1 MRNMKKIFLFTALL
15 AVLSI
20 ACTEVDNVINP
31 EDNYIQSNG
40 PIILRAELQKRVAQ
54 DNEFALDLFK
64 KTIERSSESNVF
76 ISPLSMSIALGMA
89 LNGADGTTKTEMETA
104 LKMSGMSSD
113 IINEYYKIMLESLPK
128 ADSLTKLMIA
138 NSIWC
143 NKGFQVKQS
152 FLDINAAYFNAE
164 IRSLDFS
171 KTWAKDT
178 INNWCSRKTNNLIKD
193 VIVAIPPLTMMYLIN
208 AVYFKG
214 EWAEKFDEKN
224 TYELDFTDEKS
235 KVSKVNMMH
244 ETDSFPFYEDSN
256 AKYLEMPYGNG
267 VYSMAVILPANG
279 KTISNVLDNLN
290 TDRLNTA
297 LGNLQKKTVMV
308 SFPRFK
314 AECRYQMIEMLQA
327 MGMKKAFQENADF
340 SRICDMPLFIS
351 SIIHKTY
358 VEVTE
363 EGTEAAAVTAIE
375 FTTTI
380 APHYPTFSANKPF
393 IFLIREKGTGVIL
406 FAGKMGSVEKY

>member
-1 MRNMKKIFLFTALL
+1 MKKIFLFTALL

-64 KTIERSSESNVF
+64 KTIESSGESNVF

-89 LNGADGTTKTEMETA
+89 LNGADGSTKTEMETA
-104 LKMSGMSSD
+104 LKISGMSSD
-113 IINEYYKIMLESLPK
+113 LINEYYKIMLESLPK

-138 NSIWC
+138 NSIWYRE
-143 NKGFQVKQS
+143 GFKVKQP
-152 FLDINAAYFNAE
+152 FLDINAAYFDAE

-193 VIVAIPPLTMMYLIN
+193 VIAAIPPLTMMYLIN

-214 EWAEKFDEKN
+214 EWAEKFDKKN

-244 ETDSFPFYEDSN
+244 SLDSFPYYEDSN

-279 KTISNVLDNLN
+279 KTIGNLLDNIN
-290 TDRLNTA
+290 INYLNTA
-297 LGNLQKKTVMV
+297 LGNLQKQKVIV
-308 SFPRFK
+308 LFPRFK
-314 AECRYQMIEMLQA
+314 TECKYEMSGMLKA
-327 MGMKKAFQENADF
+327 MGMNRAFQENADF
-340 SRICDMPLFIS
+340 SRICDIDLYITS
-351 SIIHKTY
+351 VIHKTY

-363 EGTEAAAVTAIE
+363 EGTEAAAVTSIG
-375 FTTTI
+375 FGTTSV
-380 APHYPTFSANKPF
+380 PNYPYFAANKPF

>member
-15 AVLSI
+15 AVFTV

-31 EDNYIQSNG
+31 EENDNQSNG
-40 PIILRAELQKRVAQ
+40 PIILRAELQKRVVQ

-64 KTIERSSESNVF
+64 KTIENSGESNVF

-128 ADSLTKLMIA
+128 ADSLTKLLIA

-143 NKGFQVKQS
+143 HKGFQVKQP
-152 FLDINAAYFNAE
+152 FLDINAAYFDAE

-171 KTWAKDT
+171 KDWAKDT

-193 VIVAIPPLTMMYLIN
+193 VIITIPPLAMMYVIN

-224 TYELDFTDEKS
+224 TYSVDFTDEKS

-244 ETDSFPFYEDSN
+244 STDSFPYYEDSY
-256 AKYLEMPYGNG
+256 AQYLEMPYGNG
-267 VYSMAVILPANG
+267 SYSMTVILPANG
-279 KTISNVLDNLN
+279 KTISDVLDNLN
-290 TDRLNTA
+290 SDRLNTA
-297 LGNLQKKTVMV
+297 LGNLQKQNVSV

-314 AECRYQMIEMLQA
+314 TECRYEMSDMLED
-327 MGMKKAFQENADF
+327 MGMKRAFQLNAEF
-340 SRICDMPLFIS
+340 TKICDEDLYIS
-351 SIIHKTY
+351 SVIHKTY

-363 EGTEAAAVTAIE
+363 EGTEAAAVTVIE
-375 FTTTI
+375 FKNTSL
-380 APHYPTFSANKPF
+380 PNYPNFTANKPF
-393 IFLIREKGTGVIL
+393 IFLIREKGTGVFL

>member
-20 ACTEVDNVINP
+20 ACTEVESAIDP
-31 EDNYIQSNG
+31 EEKGKQSNG

-64 KTIERSSESNVF
+64 KTIESSSDSNVF

-113 IINEYYKIMLESLPK
+113 NINEYYKIMLEALPK

-138 NSIWC
+138 NSIWYRE
-143 NKGFQVKQS
+143 GFQVKQP

-224 TYELDFTDEKS
+224 THEVDFTDENN

-244 ETDSFPFYEDSN
+244 STDSFPYFEDSN
-256 AKYLEMPYGNG
+256 AQYLEMPYGNG
-267 VYSMAVILPANG
+267 AYSMTVILPANG
-279 KTISNVLDNLN
+279 KTIGNVLDYLN

-297 LGNLQKKTVMV
+297 LGKLQKKTVMV
-308 SFPRFK
+308 FFPRFRT
-314 AECRYQMIEMLQA
+314 ECKYEMFDMLKA
-327 MGMKKAFQENADF
+327 MGMNKAFQENADF
-340 SRICDMPLFIS
+340 SRICDIDLYIS
-351 SIIHKTY
+351 SVIHKTY

-363 EGTEAAAVTAIE
+363 EGTEAAAVTVIE
-375 FTTTI
+375 FGTTSMPSHPNFT
-380 APHYPTFSANKPF
+380 ANKPF